1 MLDEEVAPMT
11 FMLVPPPP
19 PRAAPCPVE
28 LALST
33 LAGKWKARL
42 LQLLGERTFRF
53 REVERRLVHV
63 SRKVLVEQLRQLEAS
78 GLVQRTVYPEV
89 PSRVEYSLT
98 ARGVRVLPVL
108 RTLGELGESLLEERA
123 PEQATIGG

>member
-1 MLDEEVAPMT
+1 MT
-11 FMLVPPPP
+11 CALVPSPLPPATP
-19 PRAAPCPVE
+19 SPVE
-28 LALST
+28 LALAT

-42 LQLLGERTFRF
+42 LLLLGERTFRF
-53 REVERRLVHV
+53 REVERRLAQV

-98 ARGVRVLPVL
+98 ARGLRVLPVL
-108 RTLGELGESLLEERA
+108 RTLGELGESLLAEHA

>member
-1 MLDEEVAPMT
+1 MT
-11 FMLVPPPP
+11 CALVPPPP
-19 PRAAPCPVE
+19 PSTQPSPVE
-28 LALST
+28 LALSA

-42 LQLLGERTFRF
+42 LLLLAEGTFRF
-53 REVERRLVHV
+53 REVERRLARV

-98 ARGVRVLPVL
+98 ARGVRAVPVL
-108 RTLGELGESLLEERA
+108 RTLGELGEALLADGGA
-123 PEQATIGG
+123 PAQATMGG